1 MPDHATGHPLASN
14 VFHPWSGLPPLVRL
28 PSRCTDRCHDNWR
41 VRSVRYDAP
50 RASAGAETIRE
61 VGVRELNRGTTR
73 VLEMA
78 LAGERVIVTRD
89 GQPIAVLLSVDQ
101 AIELLLFSSE
111 EFVRMRLRAR
121 QELGE

>member
-1 MPDHATGHPLASN
+1 MRH
-14 VFHPWSGLPPLVRL
+14 
-28 PSRCTDRCHDNWR
+28 
-41 VRSVRYDAP
+41 DAP
-50 RASAGAETIRE
+50 AADAGAQTIRE

-101 AIELLLFSSE
+101 AIELLLISSE

-121 QELGE
+121 QEPGQ